1 MFSRGLHAGAISLSI
16 SGCRALGASEYQC
29 SSRPRRRVVCCCKKN
44 RCCGFLGQLTISGS
58 SGVLNY
64 VSFVRTKPVELS
76 LGKLPLRVCCAVFCC
91 REVYKEDMQH
101 SAIDSFARLI
111 RCCCSTKRSCLGFH
125 VHLRIEPARLPCASM
140 SLGLCGVPN
149 GRPDVNLAVT
159 VVHRQ

>member
-44 RCCGFLGQLTISGS
+44 RWCGFLGQPAISGS

-76 LGKLPLRVCCAVFCC
+76 YFAEGLLRCFCC

-111 RCCCSTKRSCLGFH
+111 KCCCSTKRPCLGFH

-140 SLGLCGVPN
+140 SLGLCG
-149 GRPDVNLAVT
+149 RSEWAT
-159 VVHRQ
+159 RR